1 MKLKLSDLW
10 SWQGTI
16 DRGRYAIWGVLLFA
30 FKHNLDRLVASAVF
44 KNPWG
49 LFNYLLPGAAVSLL
63 DLSRRDQI
71 FFAGM
76 VALALPFIWTGVAL
90 TLRRLRDSG
99 LPLPLVALFFVPVLN
114 LFFFLIL
121 SFAPSRLAEEEA
133 RPPRSRWLDR
143 IIPESQLGSA
153 AAGVLLTLP
162 VTLFFTLG
170 AVA

>member
-30 FKHNLDRLVASAVF
+30 FKHNLDRLVASVVF
-44 KNPWG
+44 KKPWA

-63 DLSRRDQI
+63 DLSPSDQV

-90 TLRRLRDSG
+90 TLRRLRDAG
-99 LPLPLVALFFVPVLN
+99 LPLPLVALFFVPVVN
-114 LFFFLIL
+114 LFFFLLL
-121 SFAPSRLAEEEA
+121 SLLPSRPAAEAPAAA
-133 RPPRSRWLDR
+133 RGRRWLDR
-143 IIPESQLGSA
+143 VIPES
-153 AAGVLLTLP
+153 TL
-162 VTLFFTLG
+162 
-170 AVA
+170 